1 VSKPNHSDATLFAT
15 IKNIT
20 RKQLRSARENVLKT
34 KEIEIVIEMIF
45 SLEENLT
52 GKTLDKGTI
61 IGRSTSYLDSNFQLT
76 KRQAIQLAANDL
88 AKKISARISEGF

>member
-1 VSKPNHSDATLFAT
+1 MSKPNHSDATLFAT
-15 IKNIT
+15 IEKIT